1 MEAAEDASRSKS
13 TYARNVAG
21 AALGMAVGFAAIF
34 IATNGV
40 FIPSIVRD
48 FHWGRA
54 QAAQSY
60 SASMLGLAL
69 VSPLVGVLM
78 DRFGVRKVV
87 FSSAIVFTIAMSCMA
102 FQTGNTASWI
112 ALSLVIG
119 MTGAATSVLGYLAIL
134 PQWFDRR
141 LGLAIGIAMVGF
153 GIGTVVMPAL
163 SAWLIAHIG
172 WRHAYQVLAVI
183 SLGGAAVAFLLLR
196 EKPGLQRKLQ
206 RHAATSASMAGVGPV
221 RHRKLKVFLIWAG
234 ALCASTAVLS
244 LVPHLPALLMDRGI
258 PASDAA
264 RCASLVGLGILIGR
278 LTSGLLVDRIHA
290 PFVACLYFAFGAIGF
305 ILLRQIESYQGALL
319 ASVLVGL
326 AIGAE
331 GDLLSYLTRAYLG
344 MEKFGLFYGI
354 VFSGYSLGAVFGP
367 MATGHYFDAAKSYV
381 LPMQIAPV
389 LLLVA
394 GALLLSLGRYA
405 KPGSHANESLST
417 VAVASK

>member
-1 MEAAEDASRSKS
+1 MENAEVASRSKS
-13 TYARNVAG
+13 TYVRNVVG

-54 QAAQSY
+54 QASQSY

-78 DRFGVRKVV
+78 DRFGVKRVV
-87 FSSAIVFTIAMSCMA
+87 FVSALAFAIAMACMA
-102 FQTGNTASWI
+102 FQTGNTVSWI
-112 ALSLVIG
+112 ALSLLIG
-119 MTGAATSVLGYLAIL
+119 MAGAATSVLGYLTIL

-141 LGLAIGIAMVGF
+141 LGLAIGLAMVGL
-153 GIGTVVMPAL
+153 GSGTVVMPAL
-163 SAWLIAHIG
+163 SAYLITQVG
-172 WRHAYQVLAVI
+172 WRHAYQVLAAI
-183 SLGGAAVAFLLLR
+183 SLAGALVAFLLLR
-196 EKPGLQRKLQ
+196 EKPGIQRKLR
-206 RHAATSASMAGVGPV
+206 RHTGSGTSLAGVGPV
-221 RHRKLKVFLIWAG
+221 RRRALKVFLIFAG

-244 LVPHLPALLMDRGI
+244 LVPHLPALLMDRGFS
-258 PASDAA
+258 ASEAA

-290 PFVACLYFAFGAIGF
+290 PLVACMYFASGAIGF
-305 ILLRQIESYQGALL
+305 VLLRQIESYEGALL

-367 MATGHYFDAAKSYV
+367 MATGHYFDATRSYV
-381 LPMQIAPV
+381 LPMQIAPI
-389 LLLVA
+389 LLLA
-394 GALLLSLGRYA
+394 ACLFLLSLGRYS
-405 KPGSHANESLST
+405 KPGTHGSGSLNG

>member
-1 MEAAEDASRSKS
+1 MEVGEDASSS
-13 TYARNVAG
+13 TGTYVRNVVG

-60 SASMLGLAL
+60 SASMLGLSM

-87 FSSAIVFTIAMSCMA
+87 FSSAIVFAIAMSCMA

-119 MTGAATSVLGYLAIL
+119 MSGAATSVLGYLAIL

-141 LGLAIGIAMVGF
+141 LGLAIGAAMVGF

-163 SAWLIAHIG
+163 SAWLIVHMG
-172 WRHAYQVLAVI
+172 WRHAYQVLAAI
-183 SLGGAAVAFLLLR
+183 SLAGAAVAFLLLR
-196 EKPGLQRKLQ
+196 EKHGLQRKLQ
-206 RHAATSASMAGVGPV
+206 RRAAASATMAGGGPV

-234 ALCASTAVLS
+234 AFCASTAVLS

-258 PASDAA
+258 AASDAA

-278 LTSGLLVDRIHA
+278 LTSGILVDRIHA
-290 PFVACLYFAFGAIGF
+290 PFVACLYFASGAIGF
-305 ILLRQIESYQGALL
+305 ILLRQIESYEGALL

-331 GDLLSYLTRAYLG
+331 GDLLSYLTRGYLG
-344 MEKFGLFYGI
+344 MENFGLFYGI

-394 GALLLSLGRYA
+394 GVLLLSLGRYA
-405 KPGSHANESLST
+405 RPGSHTNESLST

>member
-1 MEAAEDASRSKS
+1 MDIAEEASRSKS
-13 TYARNVAG
+13 TYVRNVVG

-34 IATNGV
+34 NATNGV

-78 DRFGVRKVV
+78 DRFGVKKVV
-87 FSSAIVFTIAMSCMA
+87 LGSAIVFTIAMACMA
-102 FQTGNTASWI
+102 FQSGNTLSWI

-119 MTGAATSVLGYLAIL
+119 MSGAATSVLGYLAIL

-141 LGLAIGIAMVGF
+141 LGLAIGVAMVGF

-172 WRHAYQVLAVI
+172 WRHAYQALAVI
-183 SLGGAAVAFLLLR
+183 SLAGALVAFLLLR
-196 EKPGLQRKLQ
+196 EKPGLQRRLR
-206 RHAATSASMAGVGPV
+206 RHAESGKTLAGAGPV
-221 RHRKLKVFLIWAG
+221 RRRGLKVFLIFSG

-258 PASDAA
+258 AASEAA

-278 LTSGLLVDRIHA
+278 LSSGLLVDRIHA
-290 PFVACLYFAFGAIGF
+290 PFVACIYFASGAIGF
-305 ILLRQIESYQGALL
+305 ILLRQIESYEGALL
-319 ASVLVGL
+319 ASILVGL

-367 MATGHYFDAAKSYV
+367 MATGHYFDVTKSYA
-381 LPMQIAPV
+381 LPMQIAPF
-389 LLLVA
+389 LLLA
-394 GALLLSLGRYA
+394 SCLFLLSLGRYSR
-405 KPGSHANESLST
+405 PGTQETESLNG